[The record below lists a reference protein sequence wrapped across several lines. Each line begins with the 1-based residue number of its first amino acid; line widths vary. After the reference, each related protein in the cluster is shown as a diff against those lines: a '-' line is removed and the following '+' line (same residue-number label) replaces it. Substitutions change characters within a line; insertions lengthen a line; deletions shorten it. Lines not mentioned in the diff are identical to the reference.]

1 MKKPRLLGAACAF
14 LSLVFCANV
23 SASIVINII
32 ESGGNVEASYSG
44 FLDLSATTGV
54 PIPAGSTGF
63 NGHEAWSGAI
73 SFTSGLSDIYGVD
86 FASWTPFGTGNFGA
100 WDASSGDALHLQ
112 SNPLIGVPNGYIS
125 GANISGNATKNGSSF
140 ASLGFTPGSYVST
153 LTNGSNV
160 DTVTVNIGAVPVPA
174 AVWLFGSGLLGLVG
188 MAKRKKAV

>member
-1 MKKPRLLGAACAF
+1 M
-14 LSLVFCANV
+14 
-23 SASIVINII
+23 
-32 ESGGNVEASYSG
+32 
-44 FLDLSATTGV
+44 
-54 PIPAGSTGF
+54 
-63 NGHEAWSGAI
+63 
-73 SFTSGLSDIYGVD
+73 
-86 FASWTPFGTGNFGA
+86 
-100 WDASSGDALHLQ
+100 HLQ

-125 GANISGNATKNGSSF
+125 GANISGNATKNSSSF